1 MTYFSFSL
9 EGNGICQ
16 FLSIVFHCDID
27 ECNWEKTDRGCG
39 CKKDTNKFYFLSIVK
54 CISLF
59 TVLCILKLNF
69 IGTEMDV
76 SGRRQ
81 TEAVVA
87 AAADYGQTKLQVVV
101 MRRLHHCVMIWMI
114 STALFWQFIAMV

>member
-1 MTYFSFSL
+1 
-9 EGNGICQ
+9 
-16 FLSIVFHCDID
+16 
-27 ECNWEKTDRGCG
+27 
-39 CKKDTNKFYFLSIVK
+39 
-54 CISLF
+54 
-59 TVLCILKLNF
+59 
-69 IGTEMDV
+69 MDV

-114 STALFWQFIAMV
+114 STALF